1 MIRVLPPEVVNQ
13 IAAGEVIERPFSVVK
28 ELVENSLDAGARR
41 IRVELKD
48 GGLTS
53 IKVIDDGVGF
63 SAQDLPLAFA
73 SHATSKLASV
83 DDLEHIASLGFRGEA
98 LASIGS
104 VARVSIRSRPHDVE
118 AGAEIACDG
127 GVLAAMRPCGCP
139 PGTAIE
145 VRELF
150 FNVPARRK
158 FLRTPHAERARI
170 QDLLARLALAHLDVD
185 FTLHV
190 EGRDALRLPAGETRR
205 QRFARAF
212 GADLSGGLVDVRHA
226 LDDYLVEGVV
236 AGPDFARKDS
246 TLELFFINGRAARDR
261 TVTFAVRQAFREF
274 LMPGRYPVYALHLSL
289 PPADVDVNVHPTKA
303 EVRFADE
310 RRVGGILH
318 AAARQA
324 LAGVGGISAAAG
336 ASVGDLPRAQTGF
349 PDLPRDLFA
358 RAVAPAVPA
367 AQGDVEAPPA
377 SFVREAAPTSGTP
390 TSASQRPW
398 AASSHFA
405 KELLQV
411 RDLYLV
417 FESEQGMVVVDQHAL
432 HERVIYEQLRAR
444 AKERG
449 VAVQRL
455 LVPDI
460 VELTAED
467 KAYVLQARDTLR
479 DEGFLVDDFGGVAVA
494 IQGVPAV
501 LTRTSPRAIL
511 DTFLAG
517 RGVGERAT
525 TRELVAERFHSM
537 ACRAAV
543 MSGDRLSP
551 QETRALLEQA
561 ERLEHPHNCPHGRPT
576 TITFTWAELERF
588 FRRRP

>member
-63 SAQDLPLAFA
+63 APQDLLLAFA

-83 DDLEHIASLGFRGEA
+83 EDLDHIASLGFRGEA

-104 VARVSIRSRPHDVE
+104 VARASIRSRPHDAE

-127 GVLAAMRPCGCP
+127 GVLAAVRPCGCP
-139 PGTAIE
+139 PGTTIE

-190 EGRDALRLPAGETRR
+190 EGRDALRLPAGESRR

-212 GADLSGGLVDVRHA
+212 GADLSRGLVEVRHA
-226 LDDYLVEGVV
+226 LGDYLVEGVV

-246 TLELFFINGRAARDR
+246 TLELLFINGRAARDR

-324 LAGVGGISAAAG
+324 LAGVGGASAAAG

-358 RAVAPAVPA
+358 RVVPP
-367 AQGDVEAPPA
+367 GVPGRPDVEATPA
-377 SFVREAAPTSGTP
+377 LLVREAASTTGTP
-390 TSASQRPW
+390 ASADVRPW

-405 KELLQV
+405 RELLQV

-444 AKERG
+444 AQERA

-501 LTRTSPRAIL
+501 LTRTPARAIL

-517 RGVGERAT
+517 RGLGERAT
-525 TRELVAERFHSM
+525 TRQLVAERFHSM

-561 ERLEHPHNCPHGRPT
+561 ERLQHPHNCPHGRPT